1 MFVISDTAS
10 IFDVRFVAIE
20 VVITK
25 IIVIWYVG
33 W

>member
-1 MFVISDTAS
+1 MFVISDTTI

-20 VVITK
+20 VVIRK
-25 IIVIWYVG
+25 IIFIWYVG